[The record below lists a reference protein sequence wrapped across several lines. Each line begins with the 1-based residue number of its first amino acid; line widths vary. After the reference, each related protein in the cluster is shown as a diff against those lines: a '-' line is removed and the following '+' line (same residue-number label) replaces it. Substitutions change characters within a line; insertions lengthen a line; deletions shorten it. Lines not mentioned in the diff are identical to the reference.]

1 MAGILESLQSSNPVP
16 TTSHL
21 DLLQVLES
29 NRNQIESKG
38 IQLAANKEQLQ
49 TVCKQLEN
57 RGGEIHSMQRKIAE
71 MEQQIA
77 TSLKGLLL
85 EHASNGPVSPTTT
98 SHPSSKGRTPTVL
111 HPTQSAFTWKRD
123 DDMPVGTYG
132 ARGIVIDD
140 KLYVGGGD
148 CKDLELERVV
158 HEYDCNG
165 LVRKWTALPPAPV
178 AYFALAEVNKTL
190 ALVGGFDLAKKVPT
204 NHLTL
209 WDRGQQ
215 GWCTPFPAMP
225 TSRQDCTAV
234 SFKLQLLV
242 AGGSNFKKPLY
253 NVEML
258 DYSQFQWHHLSPLP
272 QPCVRM
278 TSCIIGSRWYL
289 LGGINFTDPSQGETG
304 PQTQVFSLSLSGEL
318 ARNRW
323 NVLSPMPLYC
333 ATAVPFGHYLMA
345 VGGVDTPYSQAQ
357 NGAIYMYCVA
367 AEKWVHI
374 GSLPTPRS
382 QATAVVLSKGR
393 LMLLGGQEIR
403 DKFGRTVEILQC

>member
-1 MAGILESLQSSNPVP
+1 MTSTGVSYSILYTPLQ
-16 TTSHL
+16 
-21 DLLQVLES
+21 
-29 NRNQIESKG
+29 
-38 IQLAANKEQLQ
+38 
-49 TVCKQLEN
+49 
-57 RGGEIHSMQRKIAE
+57 
-71 MEQQIA
+71 
-77 TSLKGLLL
+77 
-85 EHASNGPVSPTTT
+85 
-98 SHPSSKGRTPTVL
+98 
-111 HPTQSAFTWKRD
+111 
-123 DDMPVGTYG
+123 
-132 ARGIVIDD
+132 
-140 KLYVGGGD
+140 
-148 CKDLELERVV
+148 DLELERVV

-165 LVRKWTALPPAPV
+165 LVHKWTALPLAPV

-204 NHLTL
+204 NHLTV

-242 AGGSNFKKPLY
+242 AGGTNFKKPLY

-278 TSCIIGSRWYL
+278 TSCIVGSRWYL

-357 NGAIYMYCVA
+357 NGAIYMYCAA